1 MLTQLVWLFIAVLA
15 FGLGYSWGRA
25 AGLRVGSSEGFVK
38 GLRRS
43 IAVQKPTE
51 ALCRALVPRPLVEY
65 SRHFTSL
72 LR

>member
-1 MLTQLVWLFIAVLA
+1 MLTQLGWLMIAALA
-15 FGLGYSWGRA
+15 FGLGYARGRTV
-25 AGLRVGSSEGFVK
+25 GLRAGSSEGFVK

-43 IAVQKPTE
+43 IAVQRPTE

-65 SRHFTSL
+65 SRHFTTL